1 MTKPANT
8 SNIRKELGQ
17 RIRALRKRRGFTQE
31 DMADR
36 CSLHWTYIGGLE
48 RGERN
53 PTLTTMKRVA
63 DGLKVDIHTLLGRP
77 GREEAGLSTR
87 EKKEGN
93 ILKWLRKKDDTAVDL
108 ASRLVREVVHWQDRY
123 KVGNVKN
130 GH

>member
-1 MTKPANT
+1 MTKSANT
-8 SNIRKELGQ
+8 ANIERSSA
-17 RIRALRKRRGFTQE
+17 RASRALRKRRGYTQE

-63 DGLKVDIHTLLGRP
+63 DGLKVDIHSLLGRP
-77 GREEAGLSTR
+77 GREEASLSAR

-93 ILKWLRKKDDTAVDL
+93 ILKWLRKKD
-108 ASRLVREVVHWQDRY
+108 RHGR
-123 KVGNVKN
+123 
-130 GH
+130 

>member
-8 SNIRKELGQ
+8 INIRKELGL
-17 RIRALRKRRGFTQE
+17 RIRALRKKSGLTQE
-31 DMADR
+31 NMADR
-36 CSLHWTYIGGLE
+36 CGLHWTYIGGLE

-53 PTLTTMKRVA
+53 PTLTTMKRIA

-77 GREEAGLSTR
+77 RAEETSLTAR

-108 ASRLVREVVHWQDRY
+108 ASRLVREVVHWQDKY
-123 KVGNVKN
+123 KIGK
-130 GH
+130 

>member
-17 RIRALRKRRGFTQE
+17 RIRALRKKHGYTQE

-36 CSLHWTYIGGLE
+36 CDLHWTYIGGLE

-53 PTLTTMKRVA
+53 PTLTTLKRIA
-63 DGLKVDIHTLLGRP
+63 DGLKTDLHALLGRHAAP
-77 GREEAGLSTR
+77 EPSLSAR

-93 ILKWLRKKDDTAVDL
+93 ILKWLRKKDDSSVDL
-108 ASRLVREVVHWQDRY
+108 ASRLVREVVHWQDKY
-123 KVGNVKN
+123 KVGK
-130 GH
+130 

>member
-8 SNIRKELGQ
+8 GNIRKELGL
-17 RIRALRKRRGFTQE
+17 RIRGLRKKNGYTQE

-36 CSLHWTYIGGLE
+36 CGLHWTYIGGLE

-53 PTLTTMKRVA
+53 PTLTTLKRIA
-63 DGLKVDIHTLLGRP
+63 DGLKTDLHALLGRP
-77 GREEAGLSTR
+77 KASEPSLTSR

-108 ASRLVREVVHWQDRY
+108 ASRLVREVVHWQDKY
-123 KVGNVKN
+123 KTGR
-130 GH
+130 